1 MPSHRLQVLISPS
14 LERRLRH
21 AAKRAGMSRA
31 AWVRDALEAKLE
43 RDAGAATADPLAALK
58 ALNGPTADI
67 CGMIGEIE
75 AGRS

>member
-1 MPSHRLQVLISPS
+1 MPSHRLQVLISPR
-14 LERRLRH
+14 LERRLRQ
-21 AAKRAGMSRA
+21 AAKRAGTSRA

-43 RDAGAATADPLAALK
+43 READATIRDPLAALRS
-58 ALNGPTADI
+58 LNGPTADI